1 VAIQD
6 GISFRHG
13 DAAVRAAY
21 GYVVLGCHVH
31 YVHCYPNRHLGV
43 VLDNEEKKALGAA
56 GKAWKNACTCPHP
69 VGLNLNLDKQQ
80 RRRLRK
86 PLRLSYYKSADFFCA
101 CEACQSFKRRY
112 APQK

>member
-1 VAIQD
+1 VAHNGSIAYVNVAIQD

-56 GKAWKNACTCPHP
+56 GKAWKNA
-69 VGLNLNLDKQQ
+69 
-80 RRRLRK
+80 
-86 PLRLSYYKSADFFCA
+86 
-101 CEACQSFKRRY
+101 Y
-112 APQK
+112 AHAHTPSV